1 MSKKR
6 FIWQRRLSA
15 GLSVLLCLSMLPM
28 AALAEEPDGSE
39 DVPQKTV
46 VEKADT
52 EIIENTTDNDAVV
65 EDAIVENTVVEND
78 AMESGDDADV
88 DAQDID
94 ALDIDALDID
104 ADAVDVQTVDVQA
117 VNVQAAA
124 AEHAHPICGS
134 GDTCTD
140 PNHASHKIITDW
152 QPIGSESELWET
164 KANGH
169 YYLTGNVVF
178 DSDWR
183 CDKSIV
189 LCLNGYSITFKNKGQ
204 NITSDGIWLASDT
217 NFTICDCSKNQTG
230 KITGSTCNGVNV
242 SGSKAIF
249 NMYGGKITGNSHKGT
264 NTDSNAYGGGVR
276 VMRECTFNMYGGE
289 ISGNQ
294 SISSWSSYGG
304 GVCVEDK
311 GSIFNMYGGKITG
324 NTAKNG
330 NDVALYRYGRMCLS
344 GAPILGDIYLVHLD
358 IDGIDVGE
366 GGLAENTTYQINFAG
381 MESPDTVFHCIG
393 TMSEAD
399 AGHFPPPS
407 GAKYDQG
414 NPWSAW
420 YNGEQLFFVRE
431 SAKHQGG
438 IHPICG
444 DGAACTAPDHA
455 ENHENIAWTP
465 VEYIHTETH
474 GSEEWI
480 EPGNYYLT
488 KDTTLVDNADS
499 RMIVV
504 TGNVKICLNGH
515 TLKYRPRT
523 TETAGLCR
531 IYLRD
536 DASFSICDCSKGQT
550 GKIVQISDGG
560 KSYSAL
566 FQCLR
571 NSTLNLFGGE
581 ISGGGS
587 SKVPDNTAYPGAV
600 KLYGGTFNMY
610 GGKITNCTANA
621 QSVIDVRSSGASGFD
636 NGKPS
641 VPGVFNMYGG
651 EISGNQMT
659 PYTGQ
664 HNTAAIDATDN
675 KINIYGG
682 KICNN
687 TAVGNGNVA
696 HGIDVKGSELTI
708 SGGEITGNS
717 GYGVWMTN
725 SEAETTLSGGKITGN
740 AKGNLCFAFQ
750 RLSNYHSSTAVL
762 DENMAP
768 DTNIGITVSPLE
780 DNKTPYTLSEAC
792 DTDNSRFFHSDMAGY
807 AVIYDEES
815 KTLQLQKGTA
825 LTGTLEINGAAKFG
839 QELAATLTGTNNT
852 GTLTYKWYRSGEDVP
867 IAIDTDKYTLT
878 ADDIGR
884 TITAMVK
891 SSKELGSMTAVTKVV
906 EKADGPAAPAAFTLG
921 FALNDDQKT
930 FTATIPEVKNA
941 EYSFDGKQ
949 YSAVNTKTDCAPNTE
964 YTGYVRIPET
974 DTQKASAVTSSTQTA
989 PKLTVA
995 APVFKPDGATSFRG
1009 TQTVEISC
1017 ATPGASIYY
1026 TTDGTTPT
1034 STGTI
1039 YSGAISLTS
1048 TTTIKAIAVKAD
1060 MNDSAVAEATFTRRS
1075 SSGGGSSG
1083 GSSGGG
1089 STSVPGYTVS
1099 ADKTENGAIAV
1110 SPKSASKGDTVTITA
1125 APGKDYEL
1133 GGIKVID
1140 QNGREVKLT
1149 DKGGGKYT
1157 FVMPAG
1163 KVTIKADFTAQ
1174 TADSIFADVPADA
1187 YYYEAV
1193 KWAADKGIT
1202 GGIGDSL
1209 FAPDQSCTRAQ
1220 IVTFLWRAA
1229 GSPEPSA
1236 LSDFT
1241 DVPSDKYYARAVAWA
1256 VENGITNGTTDTAFS
1271 PDDICTRAHGVTFLS
1286 RTAKA
1291 NTASGNSSFADVDA
1305 NAYYASAV
1313 KWAVDNGITNGISS
1327 SLFGPDSSC
1336 TRAQIVTFIYRCM
1349 Q

>member
-1 MSKKR
+1 MSKKQM
-6 FIWQRRLSA
+6 IRRRGLSA
-15 GLSVLLCLSMLPM
+15 GLSVLLCLSMLPV

-39 DVPQKTV
+39 DAARNTI

-52 EIIENTTDNDAVV
+52 ENIENTTDNDAVV
-65 EDAIVENTVVEND
+65 ENAIVEDTAAENDTVV
-78 AMESGDDADV
+78 SSDDADV
-88 DAQDID
+88 N
-94 ALDIDALDID
+94 ALDSD
-104 ADAVDVQTVDVQA
+104 ADAVDVQAA
-117 VNVQAAA
+117 V

-134 GDTCTD
+134 GDACTD
-140 PNHASHKIITDW
+140 PNHASHEVITDW
-152 QPIGSESELWET
+152 LPISSESELSKT
-164 KANGH
+164 TANGH
-169 YYLTGNVVF
+169 YYLTADVVI
-178 DSDWR
+178 DEYWM
-183 CDKSIV
+183 CHNSIV
-189 LCLNGYSITFKNKGQ
+189 LCLNGHTITFLEAKDSTTNGGVT
-204 NITSDGIWLASDT
+204 ITSDT
-217 NFTICDCSKNQTG
+217 TFTLCDCSKKQTG
-230 KITGSTCNGVNV
+230 KITGSTRSGVNV

-276 VMRECTFNMYGGE
+276 VRRECTFNMYGGE

-294 SISSWSSYGG
+294 SISSWYSYGG
-304 GVCVEDK
+304 GVYVDYRD
-311 GSIFNMYGGKITG
+311 SIFNMYGGAITG
-324 NTAKNG
+324 NTAKTGGGIAVRDNATVTIG
-330 NDVALYRYGRMCLS
+330 
-344 GAPILGDIYLVHLD
+344 GAPIIRDNTGTGTTIPAPDIY
-358 IDGIDVGE
+358 ITGSCFNTN
-366 GGLAENTTYQINFAG
+366 GLTGDNKYQI
-381 MESPDTVFHCIG
+381 TVEEMNSTDRRGVCVG
-393 TMSEAD
+393 TMSKED
-399 AGHFPPPS
+399 STHFIATKHS
-407 GAKYDQG
+407 ELDE
-414 NPWSAW
+414 NDPWIPW

-444 DGAACTAPDHA
+444 DGADCTAPDHT

-474 GSEEWI
+474 GDEEWI

-488 KDTTLVDNADS
+488 KDTILANSAYS
-499 RMIVV
+499 RKIVV
-504 TGNVKICLNGH
+504 TGDVKICLNGH

-523 TETAGLCR
+523 TGLSGLRR
-531 IYLRD
+531 IYLEEG
-536 DASFSICDCSKGQT
+536 ASFSICDCSKGQT
-550 GKIVQISDGG
+550 GRIVQISDGG
-560 KSYSAL
+560 KTYSSL

-621 QSVIDVRSSGASGFD
+621 QSVIDVDSSSASGLYY
-636 NGKPS
+636 GETS

-664 HNTAAIDATDN
+664 HNTAAIDATGN
-675 KINIYGG
+675 KVNIYGG

-696 HGIDVKGSELTI
+696 HGVDVIWSDLTI

-725 SEAETTLSGGKITGN
+725 KTPATALSGGKITGN
-740 AKGNLCFAFQ
+740 AKGNFCFAFQ
-750 RLSNYHSSTAVL
+750 RTSGYVSSTAVL
-762 DENMAP
+762 DKNMAP
-768 DTNIGITVSPLE
+768 DTNIGITISPLE
-780 DNKTPYTLSEAC
+780 TDKASYTLSEAC

-867 IAIDTDKYTLT
+867 IATDTDKYTLT
-878 ADDIGR
+878 ADDIGQ

-964 YTGYVRIPET
+964 YTGYVRIPGT

-995 APVFKPDGATSFRG
+995 APVFKPDGTTSFRG

-1026 TTDGTTPT
+1026 TTDGTMPT
-1034 STGTI
+1034 SNSTA
-1039 YSGAISLTS
+1039 YNGAISLTS
-1048 TTTIKAIAVKAD
+1048 TTTIQAIAVKAD
-1060 MNDSAVAEATFTRRS
+1060 MNDSAVAAVTFTRRS
-1075 SSGGGSSG
+1075 SSGGG
-1083 GSSGGG
+1083 GGG
-1089 STSVPGYTVS
+1089 GFSAPSYSVSVDDVKHGTV
-1099 ADKTENGAIAV
+1099 TV

-1125 APGKDYEL
+1125 TPDKGYVLESLTVLDKDGKAL
-1133 GGIKVID
+1133 T
-1140 QNGREVKLT
+1140 LT
-1149 DKGGGKYT
+1149 DKGSGKYI

-1163 KVTIKADFTAQ
+1163 KVTVKAVFMDDNTMLNFFT
-1174 TADSIFADVPADA
+1174 DVHAED
-1187 YYYEAV
+1187 YYYDAV
-1193 KWAADKGIT
+1193 LWAAQKGIT
-1202 GGIGDSL
+1202 GGMSGTL
-1209 FAPDQSCTRAQ
+1209 FAPNAACTRAQ

-1229 GSPEPSA
+1229 GSPEPKA
-1236 LSDFT
+1236 LSSFA
-1241 DVPSDKYYARAVAWA
+1241 DVPADAYYAKAVAWA
-1256 VENGITNGTTDTAFS
+1256 VENGITEGTSDTTFA
-1271 PDDICTRAHGVTFLS
+1271 PGIICTRAQGAALLYRAAGSPAVS
-1286 RTAKA
+1286 GS
-1291 NTASGNSSFADVDA
+1291 ASFTDVPAD
-1305 NAYYASAV
+1305 AYYADAAA
-1313 KWAVDNGITNGISS
+1313 WAEQKGITGGIGNG
-1327 SLFGPDSSC
+1327 LFGPHNNC
-1336 TRAQIVTFIYRCM
+1336 TRAQIVAFLYRLYGSK
-1349 Q
+1349 

>member
-6 FIWQRRLSA
+6 TIRRRGLSA

-28 AALAEEPDGSE
+28 GALAEEPDGSE
-39 DVPQKTV
+39 DALRNTI

-52 EIIENTTDNDAVV
+52 ENIENTTDNNAVV
-65 EDAIVENTVVEND
+65 ENVIVKDTVVEND
-78 AMESGDDADV
+78 AVESSDDADV
-88 DAQDID
+88 
-94 ALDIDALDID
+94 DALDID
-104 ADAVDVQTVDVQA
+104 ADAVDVQA

-169 YYLTGNVVF
+169 YYLTDNIVF
-178 DSDWR
+178 NRYWWCR
-183 CDKSIV
+183 NSIV
-189 LCLNGYSITFKNKGQ
+189 LCLNGHSIIFQKASTA
-204 NITSDGIWLASDT
+204 SDDGISIGSNT
-217 NFTICDCSKNQTG
+217 NFTICDCSENQTG
-230 KITGSTCNGVNV
+230 TITGSTQNGVKV
-242 SGSKAIF
+242 SGENSIF
-249 NMYGGKITGNSHKGT
+249 NMYGGKITGNSNNAGT
-264 NTDSNAYGGGVR
+264 DDAYGGGVR
-276 VMRECTFNMYGGE
+276 VTYGSTFNMYGGE

-294 SISSWSSYGG
+294 SISSWYSYGG
-304 GVCVEDK
+304 GVYVDYK
-311 GSIFNMYGGKITG
+311 DSIFNMYGGAVTG
-324 NTAKNG
+324 NTAKTGGGIAVRDNATVTIG
-330 NDVALYRYGRMCLS
+330 
-344 GAPILGDIYLVHLD
+344 GAPIIRDNIGTGTIIPAPDIY
-358 IDGIDVGE
+358 ITGSCFNAN
-366 GGLAENTTYQINFAG
+366 GLTGDNKYQI
-381 MESPDTVFHCIG
+381 TVEEMNSTDRRGVCVG
-393 TMSEAD
+393 TMSEED
-399 AGHFPPPS
+399 STHFIATKHS
-407 GAKYDQG
+407 ELDE
-414 NPWSAW
+414 NDPWIPW

-444 DGAACTAPDHA
+444 DGADCTAPDHA

-474 GSEEWI
+474 GDEEWI

-488 KDTTLVDNADS
+488 KDTILANSAYS
-499 RMIVV
+499 RKIVV
-504 TGNVKICLNGH
+504 TGDVKICLNGH

-523 TETAGLCR
+523 TEIAGLCR

-550 GKIVQISDGG
+550 GKIVQISDDGNT
-560 KSYSAL
+560 YSAL

-587 SKVPDNTAYPGAV
+587 SEVPTNTAYPGAV

-825 LTGTLEINGAAKFG
+825 LTGTFEINGAAKFG

-1060 MNDSAVAEATFTRRS
+1060 MNDSAVAAATFTRRS
-1075 SSGGGSSG
+1075 SSG
-1083 GSSGGG
+1083 SGGG
-1089 STSVPGYTVS
+1089 SVSIPDTKIPTGIYEHGTV
-1099 ADKTENGAIAV
+1099 TV

-1125 APGKDYEL
+1125 TPDKGYTLESLTVLDKDGKALE
-1133 GGIKVID
+1133 
-1140 QNGREVKLT
+1140 LT

-1157 FVMPAG
+1157 FTMPAG
-1163 KVTIKADFTAQ
+1163 KITVKAVFMDDNTMLNFFTDVHAEDYYYDAVLWAAQEGVTGGTSDTLFAPNAGCTRAQAVTFLWRAAGSPEPKSADLPFT
-1174 TADSIFADVPADA
+1174 DVPADA
-1187 YYYEAV
+1187 YYAKAAAWAV
-1193 KWAADKGIT
+1193 ENGVAKGVSET
-1202 GGIGDSL
+1202 A
-1209 FAPDQSCTRAQ
+1209 FAPDATCTRAQ
-1220 IVTFLWRAA
+1220 IVTFLWRAQQ
-1229 GSPEPSA
+1229 SP
-1236 LSDFT
+1236 LSGGENPFA
-1241 DVPSDKYYARAVAWA
+1241 DVPAGAYYYNAVLWA
-1256 VENGITNGTTDTAFS
+1256 VENDVAKGVSETAFA
-1271 PDDICTRAHGVTFLS
+1271 P
-1286 RTAKA
+1286 
-1291 NTASGNSSFADVDA
+1291 N
-1305 NAYYASAV
+1305 
-1313 KWAVDNGITNGISS
+1313 DN
-1327 SLFGPDSSC
+1327 C
-1336 TRAQIVTFIYRCM
+1336 TRAQIVTLIYRCRK
-1349 Q
+1349 

>member
-15 GLSVLLCLSMLPM
+15 GLSVLLCLSMLPV

-39 DVPQKTV
+39 DALRNTA
-46 VEKADT
+46 VEKVDT

-65 EDAIVENTVVEND
+65 KDAIVENAVIEND
-78 AMESGDDADV
+78 AVESSDDADA

-94 ALDIDALDID
+94 VQDIDVD
-104 ADAVDVQTVDVQA
+104 AVDVQA

-134 GDTCTD
+134 GDACTD
-140 PNHASHKIITDW
+140 PNHDSHEVITDW
-152 QPIGSESELWET
+152 KPIGSESDLWDT
-164 KANGH
+164 QANGH
-169 YYLTGNVVF
+169 YYLTDNVVF
-178 DSDWR
+178 DESWR
-183 CDKSIV
+183 CDASIV
-189 LCLNGYSITFKNKGQ
+189 LCLNGHSITFEKKGQ
-204 NITSDGIWLASDT
+204 NSTLDGIWIASDT
-217 NFTICDCSKNQTG
+217 NFTICDCSKKQTG
-230 KITGSTCNGVNV
+230 KITGSTRNGVDV
-242 SGSKAIF
+242 YASTAVF
-249 NMYGGKITGNSHKGT
+249 NMYGGKITGNNNKT
-264 NTDSNAYGGGVR
+264 TDFAYGGGVR
-276 VMRECTFNMYGGE
+276 VRREGTFNMYGGE
-289 ISGNQ
+289 ISGNTCNVG
-294 SISSWSSYGG
+294 SYAYGG

-330 NDVALYRYGRMCLS
+330 NDVALYGDGRMCLS
-344 GAPILGDIYLVHLD
+344 GAPILGDIYLVQLNSG
-358 IDGIDVGE
+358 GIDVGE

-381 MESPDTVFHCIG
+381 MESSSMVLRCIG
-393 TMSEAD
+393 TMSKED
-399 AGHFPPPS
+399 AGHFPAPS
-407 GAKYDQG
+407 GAEYDQG

-444 DGAACTAPDHA
+444 DGADCTAPNHA
-455 ENHENIAWTP
+455 KNHENIAWTP
-465 VEYIHTETH
+465 TDHISTYIYGRENRL
-474 GSEEWI
+474 
-480 EPGNYYLT
+480 EPGAYYLT
-488 KDTTLVDNADS
+488 RDTTIDS
-499 RMIVV
+499 SRWLVV
-504 TGNVKICLNGH
+504 TGDVKICLNGH
-515 TLKYRPRT
+515 TIKYEPWT
-523 TETAGLCR
+523 DGEAGSYCIKLEEG
-531 IYLRD
+531 
-536 DASFSICDCSKGQT
+536 ASVSICDCSKGQT
-550 GKIVQISDGG
+550 GKIIKTTGTDYQNY
-560 KSYSAL
+560 YSTL
-566 FQCLR
+566 FRCLR

-587 SKVPDNTAYPGAV
+587 SEVPDNTAYPGAV

-610 GGKITNCTANA
+610 GGQITNCTANA
-621 QSVIDVRSSGASGFD
+621 QSVIDVDSSSASGLYKGQP
-636 NGKPS
+636 N

-651 EISGNQMT
+651 EISGNKMT
-659 PYTGQ
+659 PYKGQ
-664 HNTAAIDATDN
+664 HNTAAIDATYN
-675 KINIYGG
+675 NVNIYGG

-687 TAVGNGNVA
+687 TAVGNDNVA
-696 HGIDVKGSELTI
+696 HGIDVIWSDLTI

-725 SEAETTLSGGKITGN
+725 KTPATALSGGKITGN
-740 AKGNLCFAFQ
+740 TKGNFCFAFQ
-750 RLSNYHSSTAVL
+750 RTSGYVSSTAVL

-768 DTNIGITVSPLE
+768 DTNIGITISPLE
-780 DNKTPYTLSEAC
+780 TDKASYTLSEAC
-792 DTDNSRFFHSDMAGY
+792 DTDNSRFFYSDMAGY
-807 AVIYDEES
+807 AVVYDEEN

-852 GTLTYKWYRSGEDVP
+852 GTLTYKWYRSGENAP
-867 IAIDTDKYTLT
+867 IATDTDKYTLT

-884 TITAMVK
+884 TITVVVK
-891 SSKELGSMTAVTKVV
+891 SSAELGSITAVTKVV

-921 FALNDDQKT
+921 FTLNEDEKT
-930 FTATIPEVKNA
+930 FTATIPEVENA

-964 YTGYVRIPET
+964 YTGYVRIPGT

-995 APVFKPDGATSFRG
+995 APVFKPDGTTSFRG

-1034 STGTI
+1034 SSGTA

-1060 MNDSAVAEATFTRRS
+1060 MNDSAVAAATFTRRS
-1075 SSGGGSSG
+1075 SSGGG
-1083 GSSGGG
+1083 GGG
-1089 STSVPGYTVS
+1089 GFSAPSYSVSVDDVKHGTVTVS
-1099 ADKTENGAIAV
+1099 
-1110 SPKSASKGDTVTITA
+1110 PQSASKGDSVTITA
-1125 APGKDYEL
+1125 APDKGYEL
-1133 GGIKVID
+1133 RGIKVID

-1149 DKGGGKYT
+1149 DKGSGKYT
-1157 FVMPAG
+1157 FTMPAG
-1163 KVTIKADFTAQ
+1163 KVTIKADFIAQ
-1174 TADSIFADVPADA
+1174 TVDSVFADVSADA

-1193 KWAADKGIT
+1193 KWAADKRIT

-1209 FAPDQSCTRAQ
+1209 FAPNQSCTRAQ

-1236 LSDFT
+1236 LSNFA
-1241 DVPSDKYYARAVAWA
+1241 DVPSDKYYAKAVAWA
-1256 VENGITNGTTDTAFS
+1256 VENGITNGTTDTTFG
-1271 PDDICTRAHGVTFLS
+1271 PDEICTRAHGVTFLS
-1286 RTAKA
+1286 RAAKA
-1291 NTASGNSSFADVDA
+1291 NTASGNSNFADVDA

-1313 KWAVDNGITNGISS
+1313 KWAVDNGITKGISS
-1327 SLFGPDSSC
+1327 SMFGPDATC
-1336 TRAQIVTFIYRCM
+1336 TRAQIVTFLYRM
-1349 Q
+1349 HQGK

>member
-6 FIWQRRLSA
+6 TIRRRGLSA
-15 GLSVLLCLSMLPM
+15 VLSVLLCLSMLPM
-28 AALAEEPDGSE
+28 GALAEEPDGSE
-39 DVPQKTV
+39 DAARNTI

-52 EIIENTTDNDAVV
+52 ENIENTTDNDAVV
-65 EDAIVENTVVEND
+65 EDAIVENAVVEND
-78 AMESGDDADV
+78 AVASSDDADA
-88 DAQDID
+88 DAQ
-94 ALDIDALDID
+94 DIDALDID
-104 ADAVDVQTVDVQA
+104 ADAVDVQT

-134 GDTCTD
+134 GDACTD
-140 PNHASHKIITDW
+140 PNHASHEVITDW
-152 QPIGSESELWET
+152 KSIGSESELWAVQ
-164 KANGH
+164 ANGH
-169 YYLTGNVVF
+169 YYLTDDVVF

-183 CDKSIV
+183 CDTSIV
-189 LCLNGYSITFKNKGQ
+189 LCLNGHSITFKNKGQ
-204 NITSDGIWLASDT
+204 NITSDGIWIASDT

-230 KITGSTCNGVNV
+230 KITGSTCNGVDV
-242 SGSKAIF
+242 YASTAVF
-249 NMYGGKITGNSHKGT
+249 NMYGGKITGNNNKT
-264 NTDSNAYGGGVR
+264 TDLSAYGGGVR
-276 VMRECTFNMYGGE
+276 VRREGTFNMYGGE
-289 ISGNQ
+289 ISGNTCAGRYY
-294 SISSWSSYGG
+294 SYGG

-324 NTAKNG
+324 NTAGNG
-330 NDVALYRYGRMCLS
+330 NDVALYGYGRMCLS

-381 MESPDTVFHCIG
+381 MESPDMVFHCIG

-399 AGHFPPPS
+399 AGHFPAPS

-444 DGAACTAPDHA
+444 DGADCTAPDHA

-474 GSEEWI
+474 GTEEWI

-488 KDTTLVDNADS
+488 KDTILANSAYS

-504 TGNVKICLNGH
+504 TGDVKICLNGH

-523 TETAGLCR
+523 TDTAGLYR

-536 DASFSICDCSKGQT
+536 GASFSICDCSEGQT
-550 GKIVQISDGG
+550 GKIVQISDDG

-587 SKVPDNTAYPGAV
+587 SEVPTNTAYPGAV

-621 QSVIDVRSSGASGFD
+621 QSVIDVDSSSASGLYY
-636 NGKPS
+636 GEKS

-659 PYTGQ
+659 PYKGQ
-664 HNTAAIDATDN
+664 RNTAAIDATRN
-675 KINIYGG
+675 NVNIYGR

-696 HGIDVKGSELTI
+696 HGIDVIWSDLTI

-725 SEAETTLSGGKITGN
+725 QTPATALSGGKITGN
-740 AKGNLCFAFQ
+740 AKGNFCFAFQ
-750 RLSNYHSSTAVL
+750 RTSDYVSSTAVL
-762 DENMAP
+762 DKNMAP
-768 DTNIGITVSPLE
+768 DTNIGITISPLE
-780 DNKTPYTLSEAC
+780 DNKAPYTLSEAC

-839 QELAATLTGTNNT
+839 QELTAALTDTNNS
-852 GTLTYKWYRSGEDVP
+852 GTLTYKWYRSGENAP
-867 IAIDTDKYTLT
+867 IATDTDKYTLT
-878 ADDIGR
+878 ADDIGK

-891 SSKELGSMTAVTKVV
+891 SSAELGSITAVTKVV

-921 FALNDDQKT
+921 FALNEDEKT

-1034 STGTI
+1034 SNSTA
-1039 YSGAISLTS
+1039 YNGAISLTS

-1075 SSGGGSSG
+1075 SSGGGG
-1083 GSSGGG
+1083 GFSAPSY
-1089 STSVPGYTVS
+1089 SVSVDDVKHGTVTVS
-1099 ADKTENGAIAV
+1099 PE
-1110 SPKSASKGDTVTITA
+1110 SASRGDTVTITVT
-1125 APGKDYEL
+1125 PDKGYTLESLTVLDKDGKAL
-1133 GGIKVID
+1133 A
-1140 QNGREVKLT
+1140 LT
-1149 DKGGGKYT
+1149 DKGGGRYT
-1157 FVMPAG
+1157 FTMPAG
-1163 KVTIKADFTAQ
+1163 KITVKAVFMDDNTMLNFFTDVHAEDYYYDAVLWAAQEGVTGGTSDTLFAPNAGCTRAQAVTFLWRATGSPEPKSADLPFT
-1174 TADSIFADVPADA
+1174 DVPADA
-1187 YYYEAV
+1187 YYAKAV
-1193 KWAADKGIT
+1193 AWAVENNVAKGVSET
-1202 GGIGDSL
+1202 A
-1209 FAPDQSCTRAQ
+1209 FAPDTSCTRAQ
-1220 IVTFLWRAA
+1220 IVTFLWRAQQ
-1229 GSPEPSA
+1229 SPASGGENP
-1236 LSDFT
+1236 FT
-1241 DVPSDKYYARAVAWA
+1241 DVPAAAYYYNAVLWA
-1256 VENGITNGTTDTAFS
+1256 VESGAAKGVSETAFA
-1271 PDDICTRAHGVTFLS
+1271 P
-1286 RTAKA
+1286 
-1291 NTASGNSSFADVDA
+1291 N
-1305 NAYYASAV
+1305 
-1313 KWAVDNGITNGISS
+1313 DN
-1327 SLFGPDSSC
+1327 C
-1336 TRAQIVTFIYRCM
+1336 TRAQIVTLIYRCRK
-1349 Q
+1349 

>member
-6 FIWQRRLSA
+6 TIRRRGLSA

-28 AALAEEPDGSE
+28 GALAEEPDGSE
-39 DVPQKTV
+39 DAARNTI

-52 EIIENTTDNDAVV
+52 ENIENTTDNDAVV
-65 EDAIVENTVVEND
+65 ENAIVEDTAAENDTVV
-78 AMESGDDADV
+78 SSDDADV
-88 DAQDID
+88 N
-94 ALDIDALDID
+94 ALDSD
-104 ADAVDVQTVDVQA
+104 ADAVDVQAA
-117 VNVQAAA
+117 V

-134 GDTCTD
+134 GDACTD
-140 PNHASHKIITDW
+140 PNHASHEVITDW
-152 QPIGSESELWET
+152 LPISSESELSKT
-164 KANGH
+164 TANGH
-169 YYLTGNVVF
+169 YYLTADVVI
-178 DSDWR
+178 DEYWM
-183 CDKSIV
+183 CHNSIV
-189 LCLNGYSITFKNKGQ
+189 LCLNGHTITFLEAKDSTTNGGVT
-204 NITSDGIWLASDT
+204 ITSDT
-217 NFTICDCSKNQTG
+217 TFTLCDCSKKQTG
-230 KITGSTCNGVNV
+230 KITGSTRSGVNV

-276 VMRECTFNMYGGE
+276 VRRECTFNMYGGE

-294 SISSWSSYGG
+294 SISSWYSYGG

-311 GSIFNMYGGKITG
+311 GSIFNMYGGKITE

-330 NDVALYRYGRMCLS
+330 SDVALYRYGRMCLS

-393 TMSEAD
+393 TMSKED
-399 AGHFPPPS
+399 AGHFPAPS
-407 GAKYDQG
+407 GAKYDHG

-444 DGAACTAPDHA
+444 DGADCTAPDHT

-474 GSEEWI
+474 GDEEWI

-488 KDTTLVDNADS
+488 KDTILANSAYS
-499 RMIVV
+499 RKIVV
-504 TGNVKICLNGH
+504 TGDVKICLNGH

-523 TETAGLCR
+523 TGLSGLRR
-531 IYLRD
+531 IYLEEG
-536 DASFSICDCSKGQT
+536 ASFSICDCSKGQT
-550 GKIVQISDGG
+550 GRIVQISDGG
-560 KSYSAL
+560 KTYSSL

-621 QSVIDVRSSGASGFD
+621 QSVIDVDSSSASGLYY
-636 NGKPS
+636 GETS

-664 HNTAAIDATDN
+664 HNTAAIDATGN
-675 KINIYGG
+675 KVNIYGG

-696 HGIDVKGSELTI
+696 HGVDVIWSDLTI

-725 SEAETTLSGGKITGN
+725 KTPATALSGGKITGN
-740 AKGNLCFAFQ
+740 AKGNFCFAFQ
-750 RLSNYHSSTAVL
+750 RTSGYVSSTAVL
-762 DENMAP
+762 DKNMAP
-768 DTNIGITVSPLE
+768 DTNIGITISPLE
-780 DNKTPYTLSEAC
+780 TDKASYTLSEAC

-867 IAIDTDKYTLT
+867 IATDTDKYTLT
-878 ADDIGR
+878 ADDIGQ

-1026 TTDGTTPT
+1026 TTDGTMPT
-1034 STGTI
+1034 SNSTA
-1039 YSGAISLTS
+1039 YNGAISLTS
-1048 TTTIKAIAVKAD
+1048 TPTIQAIAVKAD
-1060 MNDSAVAEATFTRRS
+1060 MNDSAVAAVTFTRRS
-1075 SSGGGSSG
+1075 SSGGGG
-1083 GSSGGG
+1083 GGGGGGG
-1089 STSVPGYTVS
+1089 SVSAPGYSVSVDDVKHGTVTVS
-1099 ADKTENGAIAV
+1099 PE
-1110 SPKSASKGDTVTITA
+1110 SASKGDTVTITA
-1125 APGKDYEL
+1125 TPDKGYTLESLTVLDKDGKAL
-1133 GGIKVID
+1133 A
-1140 QNGREVKLT
+1140 LT
-1149 DKGGGKYT
+1149 DKGGGRYT

-1163 KVTIKADFTAQ
+1163 KITVKAVFMDDNTMLNFFTDVHAEDYYYDAVLWAAQEGVTGGTSDTLFAPNAGCTRAQ
-1174 TADSIFADVPADA
+1174 AVTFLWRAAGSPEPKTLSSFADVPADA
-1187 YYYEAV
+1187 YYAKAV
-1193 KWAADKGIT
+1193 AWAVENGVAKGVSET
-1202 GGIGDSL
+1202 A
-1209 FAPDQSCTRAQ
+1209 FAPDTSCTRAQ
-1220 IVTFLWRAA
+1220 IVTFLWRAQQ
-1229 GSPEPSA
+1229 SPASGGENPFA
-1236 LSDFT
+1236 
-1241 DVPSDKYYARAVAWA
+1241 DVPAAAYYYNAVLWA
-1256 VENGITNGTTDTAFS
+1256 VENDVAKGVSETAFA
-1271 PDDICTRAHGVTFLS
+1271 PDD
-1286 RTAKA
+1286 
-1291 NTASGNSSFADVDA
+1291 N
-1305 NAYYASAV
+1305 
-1313 KWAVDNGITNGISS
+1313 
-1327 SLFGPDSSC
+1327 C
-1336 TRAQIVTFIYRCM
+1336 TRAQIVTLIYRCKK
-1349 Q
+1349 

>member
-6 FIWQRRLSA
+6 TIRRRGLSA
-15 GLSVLLCLSMLPM
+15 GLSVLLCLSMLPV

-39 DVPQKTV
+39 DAARNTI

-52 EIIENTTDNDAVV
+52 ENIENTTDNNAVV
-65 EDAIVENTVVEND
+65 ENVIVEDTVVEND
-78 AMESGDDADV
+78 AVASSDDADV
-88 DAQDID
+88 
-94 ALDIDALDID
+94 DALDID
-104 ADAVDVQTVDVQA
+104 ADAVDVQAA
-117 VNVQAAA
+117 V

-134 GDTCTD
+134 GDACTD
-140 PNHASHKIITDW
+140 PNHASHEIITDW
-152 QPIGSESELWET
+152 KPISSESELSKT
-164 KANGH
+164 TANGH
-169 YYLTGNVVF
+169 YYLTANIVF
-178 DSDWR
+178 NRYWR
-183 CDKSIV
+183 CSNSIV
-189 LCLNGYSITFKNKGQ
+189 LCLNGHSITFQK
-204 NITSDGIWLASDT
+204 TSTASDDGISIGGNT
-217 NFTICDCSKNQTG
+217 NFTICDCSENQTG
-230 KITGSTCNGVNV
+230 TITGSTQNGVRV
-242 SGSKAIF
+242 SGGNSIF
-249 NMYGGKITGNSHKGT
+249 NMYGGKITGNSNNAGT
-264 NTDSNAYGGGVR
+264 ENAYGGGVR
-276 VMRECTFNMYGGE
+276 VTYGSTFNMYGGE
-289 ISGNQ
+289 ISDNQ
-294 SISSWSSYGG
+294 SISSWYSYGG
-304 GVCVEDK
+304 GVYVDYK
-311 GSIFNMYGGKITG
+311 DSIFNMYGGAITG
-324 NTAKNG
+324 NTAKTGGGIAVRDNATVTIG
-330 NDVALYRYGRMCLS
+330 
-344 GAPILGDIYLVHLD
+344 GAPIIRDNTGTGTIIPAPDIY
-358 IDGIDVGE
+358 ITGSCFNTN
-366 GGLAENTTYQINFAG
+366 GLTGDNKYQITVEKMNFTDRRG
-381 MESPDTVFHCIG
+381 VCVG
-393 TMSEAD
+393 TMSKED
-399 AGHFPPPS
+399 STHFIATKHS
-407 GAKYDQG
+407 ELDG
-414 NPWSAW
+414 NDPWIPW

-444 DGAACTAPDHA
+444 DGADCTAPDHA
-455 ENHENIAWTP
+455 AEHENIAWTP

-474 GSEEWI
+474 EDEEWI

-488 KDTTLVDNADS
+488 KDTILANSAYS
-499 RMIVV
+499 RKIVV
-504 TGNVKICLNGH
+504 TGDVKICLNGH

-523 TETAGLCR
+523 TETGGLYR

-536 DASFSICDCSKGQT
+536 GASFSICDCSEGQT
-550 GKIVQISDGG
+550 GKIVQISDDG

-621 QSVIDVRSSGASGFD
+621 QSVIDVDSSSASGFYKGQPD
-636 NGKPS
+636 

-659 PYTGQ
+659 PYQGQ
-664 HNTAAIDATDN
+664 HNTAAIDAIRS
-675 KINIYGG
+675 KVNIYGG

-687 TAVGNGNVA
+687 TAVGDGNVA
-696 HGIDVKGSELTI
+696 HGIDVIWSDLTI

-717 GYGVWMTN
+717 GYGVCMTDN
-725 SEAETTLSGGKITGN
+725 EPKTILSGGKITGN
-740 AKGNLCFAFQ
+740 TKGNFCFIFQ
-750 RLSNYHSSTAVL
+750 WSDSNYVFNYTPSVVL
-762 DENMAP
+762 DKNMAP
-768 DTNIGITVSPLE
+768 DTNIGISVSPL
-780 DNKTPYTLSEAC
+780 DTDKASYTLSVAC

-807 AVIYDEES
+807 AVIYDEET

-825 LTGTLEINGAAKFG
+825 LTGTLEINGAAKCG
-839 QELAATLTGTNNT
+839 QELTAALTDTNNS

-867 IAIDTDKYTLT
+867 IATDTDKYTLT

-884 TITAMVK
+884 TITVVVK
-891 SSKELGSMTAVTKVV
+891 SSAELGSITAVTKVV

-921 FALNDDQKT
+921 FALNEDQKT

-964 YTGYVRIPET
+964 YTGYVRIAET

-995 APVFKPDGATSFRG
+995 APVFKPDGTTSFRG

-1034 STGTI
+1034 STGTV

-1075 SSGGGSSG
+1075 SSGGGASG

-1089 STSVPGYTVS
+1089 SSSVPGYTVS

-1163 KVTIKADFTAQ
+1163 EVTIKADFTAQ

-1209 FAPDQSCTRAQ
+1209 FAPNQSCTRAQ

-1256 VENGITNGTTDTAFS
+1256 VENGVTNGMTDTTFG
-1271 PDDICTRAHGVTFLS
+1271 PDETCTRAHGVTFLS
-1286 RTAKA
+1286 RAAKA
-1291 NTASGNSSFADVDA
+1291 NTASGNSNFADVDA

>member
-6 FIWQRRLSA
+6 TIRRRGLSA
-15 GLSVLLCLSMLPM
+15 VLSVLLCLSMLPM
-28 AALAEEPDGSE
+28 GALAEEPDGSE
-39 DVPQKTV
+39 DAARNTI

-52 EIIENTTDNDAVV
+52 ENIENTTDNDAVV
-65 EDAIVENTVVEND
+65 EDAIVENAVVEND
-78 AMESGDDADV
+78 AVASSDDADA
-88 DAQDID
+88 DAQ
-94 ALDIDALDID
+94 DIDALDID
-104 ADAVDVQTVDVQA
+104 ADAVDVQAVDVQT

-134 GDTCTD
+134 GDACTD
-140 PNHASHKIITDW
+140 PNHASHEVITDW
-152 QPIGSESELWET
+152 QPIGSESELWAVQ
-164 KANGH
+164 ANGH
-169 YYLTGNVVF
+169 YYLTDDVVF

-183 CDKSIV
+183 CDTSIV
-189 LCLNGYSITFKNKGQ
+189 LCLNGHSITFKNKGQ
-204 NITSDGIWLASDT
+204 NITSDGIWIASDT

-230 KITGSTCNGVNV
+230 KITGSTCNGVDV
-242 SGSKAIF
+242 YASTAVF
-249 NMYGGKITGNSHKGT
+249 NMYGGKITGNNNKT
-264 NTDSNAYGGGVR
+264 TDLSAYGGGVR
-276 VMRECTFNMYGGE
+276 VRREGTFNMYGGE
-289 ISGNQ
+289 ISGNTCAGRYY
-294 SISSWSSYGG
+294 SYGG

-324 NTAKNG
+324 NTAGNG
-330 NDVALYRYGRMCLS
+330 NDVALYGYGRMCLS

-381 MESPDTVFHCIG
+381 MESPDMVFHCIG
-393 TMSEAD
+393 TMSEED
-399 AGHFPPPS
+399 AGHFPAPS
-407 GAKYDQG
+407 GTKYDQG

-465 VEYIHTETH
+465 IEYIHTETH
-474 GSEEWI
+474 GTEEWI

-488 KDTTLVDNADS
+488 KDTILANSAYS

-504 TGNVKICLNGH
+504 TGDVKICLNGH

-523 TETAGLCR
+523 TEIAGLCR

-550 GKIVQISDGG
+550 GKIVQISDDGNT
-560 KSYSAL
+560 YSAL

-587 SKVPDNTAYPGAV
+587 SKVPDKTAYPGAV

-610 GGKITNCTANA
+610 GGKITNCTTNA
-621 QSVIDVRSSGASGFD
+621 QSVIDVDSSSASGLYY
-636 NGKPS
+636 GEKS

-651 EISGNQMT
+651 EISGNRMT
-659 PYTGQ
+659 PYKGQ
-664 HNTAAIDATDN
+664 HNTAAIDATRN
-675 KINIYGG
+675 NVNIYGG

-687 TAVGNGNVA
+687 TAVGNDNVA
-696 HGIDVKGSELTI
+696 HGIDVIWSDLTI

-725 SEAETTLSGGKITGN
+725 KTPATALSGGKITGN
-740 AKGNLCFAFQ
+740 AKGNFCFAFQ
-750 RLSNYHSSTAVL
+750 RTSDYVSSTAVL

-768 DTNIGITVSPLE
+768 DTNIGITISPLE
-780 DNKTPYTLSEAC
+780 ADKAPYTLSEAC

-807 AVIYDEES
+807 AVVYDEES

-839 QELAATLTGTNNT
+839 QELTAALTDTNNS
-852 GTLTYKWYRSGEDVP
+852 GTLTYKWYRSGENAP
-867 IAIDTDKYTLT
+867 IATDTDKYTLT

-891 SSKELGSMTAVTKVV
+891 SSAELGSITAVTKVV

-1034 STGTI
+1034 SNSTA
-1039 YSGAISLTS
+1039 YNGAISLTS

-1075 SSGGGSSG
+1075 SSGGGGISSAL
-1083 GSSGGG
+1083 
-1089 STSVPGYTVS
+1089 GYAVS
-1099 ADKTENGAIAV
+1099 ADKTENGAITV
-1110 SPKSASKGDTVTITA
+1110 SPKSASKGDTVTITVT
-1125 APGKDYEL
+1125 PDKGYTLESLTVLDKDGKAL
-1133 GGIKVID
+1133 A
-1140 QNGREVKLT
+1140 LT

-1157 FVMPAG
+1157 FTMPAG
-1163 KVTIKADFTAQ
+1163 KITVKAVFMDDNTMLNFFTDVHAEDYYYDAVLWAAQEGVTGGTSDTLFAPNAGCTRAQAVTFLWRAAGSPEPKSADLPFT
-1174 TADSIFADVPADA
+1174 DVPADA
-1187 YYYEAV
+1187 YYAKAV
-1193 KWAADKGIT
+1193 AWAVENNVAKGVSET
-1202 GGIGDSL
+1202 A
-1209 FAPDQSCTRAQ
+1209 FAPDTSCTRAQ
-1220 IVTFLWRAA
+1220 IVTFLWRAQQ
-1229 GSPEPSA
+1229 SPASGGENPFA
-1236 LSDFT
+1236 
-1241 DVPSDKYYARAVAWA
+1241 DVPAAAYYYNAVLWA
-1256 VENGITNGTTDTAFS
+1256 VENDVAKGVSETAFA
-1271 PDDICTRAHGVTFLS
+1271 P
-1286 RTAKA
+1286 
-1291 NTASGNSSFADVDA
+1291 N
-1305 NAYYASAV
+1305 
-1313 KWAVDNGITNGISS
+1313 DN
-1327 SLFGPDSSC
+1327 C
-1336 TRAQIVTFIYRCM
+1336 TRAQIVTLIYRCRK
-1349 Q
+1349 

>member
-6 FIWQRRLSA
+6 TIRRRGLSA
-15 GLSVLLCLSMLPM
+15 VLSVLLCLSMLPM
-28 AALAEEPDGSE
+28 GALAEEPDGSE
-39 DVPQKTV
+39 DAARNTI

-52 EIIENTTDNDAVV
+52 KNIENTTDNDAVV
-65 EDAIVENTVVEND
+65 EDAIVENAVVEND
-78 AMESGDDADV
+78 AVASSDDADA
-88 DAQDID
+88 DAQ
-94 ALDIDALDID
+94 DIDALDID
-104 ADAVDVQTVDVQA
+104 ADAVDVQAVDVQT

-134 GDTCTD
+134 GDACTD
-140 PNHASHKIITDW
+140 PNHASHEVITDW
-152 QPIGSESELWET
+152 KPISSESELSKT
-164 KANGH
+164 TANGH
-169 YYLTGNVVF
+169 YYLTADVVI
-178 DSDWR
+178 DSDWM
-183 CDKSIV
+183 CDTSIV
-189 LCLNGYSITFKNKGQ
+189 LCLNGHSITFKNKGQ

-230 KITGSTCNGVNV
+230 KITGSTCNGVDV
-242 SGSKAIF
+242 YASTAVF
-249 NMYGGKITGNSHKGT
+249 NMYGGKITGNNNKT
-264 NTDSNAYGGGVR
+264 TDLSAYGGGVR
-276 VMRECTFNMYGGE
+276 VRREGTFNMYGGE
-289 ISGNQ
+289 ISGNTCAGRYY
-294 SISSWSSYGG
+294 SYGG

-324 NTAKNG
+324 NTAGNG
-330 NDVALYRYGRMCLS
+330 SDVALYWYGRMCLS
-344 GAPILGDIYLVHLD
+344 GAPILGDIYLVDLNNG
-358 IDGIDVGE
+358 GIDVGE

-381 MESPDTVFHCIG
+381 MESSSMVLRCIG
-393 TMSEAD
+393 TMSKED
-399 AGHFPPPS
+399 AGHFPAPS

-420 YNGEQLFFVRE
+420 YNGKQLFFVRE

-465 VEYIHTETH
+465 IEYIHTETH
-474 GSEEWI
+474 GTEEWI

-488 KDTTLVDNADS
+488 KDTILANSAYS

-504 TGNVKICLNGH
+504 TGDVKICLNGH

-523 TETAGLCR
+523 TDTAGLYR

-536 DASFSICDCSKGQT
+536 DASFSICDCSEGQN
-550 GKIVQISDGG
+550 GKIVQISDDG

-571 NSTLNLFGGE
+571 KSTLNLFGGE

-587 SKVPDNTAYPGAV
+587 SEVPTNTAYPGAV

-610 GGKITNCTANA
+610 GGKITNCTTNA
-621 QSVIDVRSSGASGFD
+621 QSVIDVDSSSASGLYY
-636 NGKPS
+636 GETS

-659 PYTGQ
+659 PYKGQ
-664 HNTAAIDATDN
+664 RNTAAIDATRN
-675 KINIYGG
+675 NVNIYGG

-696 HGIDVKGSELTI
+696 HGIDVIWSDLTI

-725 SEAETTLSGGKITGN
+725 QTPATALSGGKITGN
-740 AKGNLCFAFQ
+740 AKGNFCFAFQ
-750 RLSNYHSSTAVL
+750 RTSDYVSSTAVL
-762 DENMAP
+762 DKNMAP
-768 DTNIGITVSPLE
+768 DTNIGITISPLE
-780 DNKTPYTLSEAC
+780 ADKAPYTLSEAC

-867 IAIDTDKYTLT
+867 IATDTDKYTLT
-878 ADDIGR
+878 ADDIGK

-891 SSKELGSMTAVTKVV
+891 SSAELGSITAVTKVV

-995 APVFKPDGATSFRG
+995 APVFKPDGTTSFRG
-1009 TQTVEISC
+1009 TQMVEIYC

-1060 MNDSAVAEATFTRRS
+1060 MNGSAVAEATFTRRS
-1075 SSGGGSSG
+1075 SSGGGGISSAL
-1083 GSSGGG
+1083 
-1089 STSVPGYTVS
+1089 GYAVS
-1099 ADKTENGAIAV
+1099 ADKTENGAISV
-1110 SPKSASKGDTVTITA
+1110 SPESASKGDTVTITA
-1125 APGKDYEL
+1125 TPDKGYTLESLTVLDKDGKAL
-1133 GGIKVID
+1133 T
-1140 QNGREVKLT
+1140 LT
-1149 DKGGGKYT
+1149 DKGGGRYT

-1163 KVTIKADFTAQ
+1163 KITVKAVFMDDNTMLNFFTDVHAEDYYYDAVLWAAQEGVTGGTSDTLFAPNAGCTRAQ
-1174 TADSIFADVPADA
+1174 AVTFLWRAAGSPEPKTLSSFADVPADA
-1187 YYYEAV
+1187 YYAKAV
-1193 KWAADKGIT
+1193 AWAVENNVAKGVSET
-1202 GGIGDSL
+1202 A
-1209 FAPDQSCTRAQ
+1209 FAPDASCTRAQ
-1220 IVTFLWRAA
+1220 IVTFLWRAQK
-1229 GSPEPSA
+1229 SPTADGENPFA
-1236 LSDFT
+1236 
-1241 DVPSDKYYARAVAWA
+1241 DVLAAAYYYNAVLWA
-1256 VENGITNGTTDTAFS
+1256 VENDVAKGVSETAFA
-1271 PDDICTRAHGVTFLS
+1271 P
-1286 RTAKA
+1286 
-1291 NTASGNSSFADVDA
+1291 N
-1305 NAYYASAV
+1305 
-1313 KWAVDNGITNGISS
+1313 DN
-1327 SLFGPDSSC
+1327 C
-1336 TRAQIVTFIYRCM
+1336 TRAQIVTLIYRCRK
-1349 Q
+1349 

>member
-6 FIWQRRLSA
+6 TIRRRGLSA
-15 GLSVLLCLSMLPM
+15 VLSVLLCLSMLPM
-28 AALAEEPDGSE
+28 GALAEEPDGSE
-39 DVPQKTV
+39 DAARNTI

-52 EIIENTTDNDAVV
+52 ENIENTTDNDAVV
-65 EDAIVENTVVEND
+65 EDAIVENAVVEND
-78 AMESGDDADV
+78 AVASSDDADA
-88 DAQDID
+88 DAQ
-94 ALDIDALDID
+94 DIDALDID
-104 ADAVDVQTVDVQA
+104 ADAVDVQTV
-117 VNVQAAA
+117 NVQATA

-152 QPIGSESELWET
+152 QPIGSESELWAVQ
-164 KANGH
+164 ANGH
-169 YYLTGNVVF
+169 YYLTDDVVF

-183 CDKSIV
+183 CDTSIV
-189 LCLNGYSITFKNKGQ
+189 LCLNGHSITFKNKGQ

-230 KITGSTCNGVNV
+230 KITGSTCNGVDV
-242 SGSKAIF
+242 YASTAVF
-249 NMYGGKITGNSHKGT
+249 NMYGGKITGNNNKT
-264 NTDSNAYGGGVR
+264 TDWSAYGGGVR
-276 VMRECTFNMYGGE
+276 VRREGTFNMYGGE
-289 ISGNQ
+289 ISGNTCAGRYY
-294 SISSWSSYGG
+294 SYGG

-324 NTAKNG
+324 NTAGNG
-330 NDVALYRYGRMCLS
+330 NDVALYGYGRMCLS

-381 MESPDTVFHCIG
+381 MESPDMVFHCIG

-399 AGHFPPPS
+399 AGHFPAPS

-444 DGAACTAPDHA
+444 DGADCTAPDHA

-474 GSEEWI
+474 GTEEWI

-488 KDTTLVDNADS
+488 KDTILANSAYS
-499 RMIVV
+499 RKIVV
-504 TGNVKICLNGH
+504 TGDVKICLNGH

-523 TETAGLCR
+523 TDTAGLYR

-536 DASFSICDCSKGQT
+536 GASFSICDCSKGQN
-550 GKIVQISDGG
+550 GKIVQISDDG

-571 NSTLNLFGGE
+571 KSTLNLFGGE

-587 SKVPDNTAYPGAV
+587 SEVPTNTTYPGAV

-610 GGKITNCTANA
+610 GGKITNCTTNA
-621 QSVIDVRSSGASGFD
+621 QSVIDVDSSSASGLYKGQP
-636 NGKPS
+636 N

-664 HNTAAIDATDN
+664 NGTAAVDATYSN
-675 KINIYGG
+675 VNIYGG

-687 TAVGNGNVA
+687 TAVGKGNVA
-696 HGIDVKGSELTI
+696 HGIDVIWSDLTI

-717 GYGVWMTN
+717 GYGVCMTDN
-725 SEAETTLSGGKITGN
+725 EPKTILSGGKITGN
-740 AKGNLCFAFQ
+740 TKGNFCFIF
-750 RLSNYHSSTAVL
+750 RWSDSNYVFNYTPSVVL
-762 DENMAP
+762 DKNMAP
-768 DTNIGITVSPLE
+768 DTNIGISVSPLE
-780 DNKTPYTLSEAC
+780 DNKVPYTLSVAC
-792 DTDNSRFFHSDMAGY
+792 DTDNSRFFYSDMAGY
-807 AVIYDEES
+807 AVIYDEKS

-852 GTLTYKWYRSGEDVP
+852 GTLTYKWYRSGENAP
-867 IAIDTDKYTLT
+867 IATDTDKYTLT

-891 SSKELGSMTAVTKVV
+891 SSKELGSITAVTKVV

-921 FALNDDQKT
+921 FALNEDQKT
-930 FTATIPEVKNA
+930 FTATIPEVENA

-995 APVFKPDGATSFRG
+995 APVFKPDGTTSFRG

-1060 MNDSAVAEATFTRRS
+1060 MNDSAVAAATFTRRS
-1075 SSGGGSSG
+1075 SSGGG
-1083 GSSGGG
+1083 GSVSIPDTKIPTGIYEHG
-1089 STSVPGYTVS
+1089 TVTVS
-1099 ADKTENGAIAV
+1099 PE
-1110 SPKSASKGDTVTITA
+1110 SASKGDTVTITV
-1125 APGKDYEL
+1125 APDKGYTLESLTVLDKDGKAL
-1133 GGIKVID
+1133 A
-1140 QNGREVKLT
+1140 LT
-1149 DKGGGKYT
+1149 DKGGGRYT
-1157 FVMPAG
+1157 FTMPAG
-1163 KVTIKADFTAQ
+1163 KITVKAVFMDDNTMLNFFTDVHAEDYYYDAVLWAAQEGVTGGTSDTLFAPNAGCTRAQAVTFLWRAAGSPEPKSADLPFT
-1174 TADSIFADVPADA
+1174 DVPADA
-1187 YYYEAV
+1187 YYAKAV
-1193 KWAADKGIT
+1193 AWAVENNVAKGVSET
-1202 GGIGDSL
+1202 A
-1209 FAPDQSCTRAQ
+1209 FAPNASCTRAQ
-1220 IVTFLWRAA
+1220 IVTFLWRAQQ
-1229 GSPEPSA
+1229 SPASGGENPFA
-1236 LSDFT
+1236 
-1241 DVPSDKYYARAVAWA
+1241 DVPAAAYYYNAVLWA
-1256 VENGITNGTTDTAFS
+1256 VESDVAKGVSETAFA
-1271 PDDICTRAHGVTFLS
+1271 PDD
-1286 RTAKA
+1286 
-1291 NTASGNSSFADVDA
+1291 N
-1305 NAYYASAV
+1305 
-1313 KWAVDNGITNGISS
+1313 
-1327 SLFGPDSSC
+1327 C
-1336 TRAQIVTFIYRCM
+1336 TRAQIVTLIYRCRK
-1349 Q
+1349 

>member
-6 FIWQRRLSA
+6 TIRRRGLSA
-15 GLSVLLCLSMLPM
+15 VLSVLLCLSMLPM
-28 AALAEEPDGSE
+28 GALAEEPDGSE
-39 DVPQKTV
+39 DAARNTI

-52 EIIENTTDNDAVV
+52 KNIENTTDNDAVV
-65 EDAIVENTVVEND
+65 ENVIVKDTVVESD
-78 AMESGDDADV
+78 AVASSDDADA
-88 DAQDID
+88 DAQ
-94 ALDIDALDID
+94 DIDALDID
-104 ADAVDVQTVDVQA
+104 ADAVDVQAVDVQT

-140 PNHASHKIITDW
+140 PNHASHEIITDW
-152 QPIGSESELWET
+152 QPIGSESELWAVQ
-164 KANGH
+164 ANGH
-169 YYLTGNVVF
+169 YYLTDDVVF

-183 CDKSIV
+183 CDTSIV
-189 LCLNGYSITFKNKGQ
+189 LCLNGHSITFKNKGQ

-230 KITGSTCNGVNV
+230 KITGSTCNGVDV
-242 SGSKAIF
+242 YASTAVF
-249 NMYGGKITGNSHKGT
+249 NMYGGKITGNNNKT
-264 NTDSNAYGGGVR
+264 TDLSAYGGGVR
-276 VMRECTFNMYGGE
+276 VRREGTFNMYGGE
-289 ISGNQ
+289 ISGNTCAGRYY
-294 SISSWSSYGG
+294 SYGG

-324 NTAKNG
+324 NTAGNG
-330 NDVALYRYGRMCLS
+330 NDVALYGYGRMCLS

-381 MESPDTVFHCIG
+381 MESPDMVFHCIG
-393 TMSEAD
+393 TMSEED
-399 AGHFPPPS
+399 AGHFPAPS
-407 GAKYDQG
+407 GTKYDQG

-431 SAKHQGG
+431 SAKHQGD

-474 GSEEWI
+474 GDEEWI

-488 KDTTLVDNADS
+488 KDTILANSAYS
-499 RMIVV
+499 RKIVV
-504 TGNVKICLNGH
+504 TGDVKICLNGH

-523 TETAGLCR
+523 TDTAGLYR

-536 DASFSICDCSKGQT
+536 GASFSICDCSEGQT
-550 GKIVQISDGG
+550 GKIVQISDDG

-587 SKVPDNTAYPGAV
+587 SEVPTNTAYPGAV

-621 QSVIDVRSSGASGFD
+621 QSVIDVDSSSTSGFD
-636 NGKPS
+636 EGRPN

-651 EISGNQMT
+651 EISGNRMT
-659 PYTGQ
+659 PYKGQ
-664 HNTAAIDATDN
+664 HNTAAIDATRN
-675 KINIYGG
+675 NVNIYGG

-687 TAVGNGNVA
+687 TAVGNDNVA
-696 HGIDVKGSELTI
+696 HGIDVIWSDLTI

-725 SEAETTLSGGKITGN
+725 QTPATALSGGKITGN
-740 AKGNLCFAFQ
+740 AKGNFCFAFQ
-750 RLSNYHSSTAVL
+750 RTSDYVSSTAVL
-762 DENMAP
+762 NKNMAP
-768 DTNIGITVSPLE
+768 DTDIGITISPLE
-780 DNKTPYTLSEAC
+780 ADKAPYTLSEAC

-807 AVIYDEES
+807 AVVYDEES

-839 QELAATLTGTNNT
+839 QELTAALTDTNNS
-852 GTLTYKWYRSGEDVP
+852 GTLTYKWYRSGENAP
-867 IAIDTDKYTLT
+867 IATDTDKYTLT
-878 ADDIGR
+878 ADDIGK

-891 SSKELGSMTAVTKVV
+891 SSAELGSITAVTKVV
-906 EKADGPAAPAAFTLG
+906 EKADGPAAPAAFTLD
-921 FALNDDQKT
+921 FALNEDQKT

-1026 TTDGTTPT
+1026 TTDGTMPT
-1034 STGTI
+1034 SNSTA

-1075 SSGGGSSG
+1075 SSGGG
-1083 GSSGGG
+1083 GSFSAP
-1089 STSVPGYTVS
+1089 SYSVSVDDVKHGTVTVS
-1099 ADKTENGAIAV
+1099 PE
-1110 SPKSASKGDTVTITA
+1110 SASKGDTVTITVT
-1125 APGKDYEL
+1125 PDKGYTLESLTVLDKDGKAL
-1133 GGIKVID
+1133 A
-1140 QNGREVKLT
+1140 LT
-1149 DKGGGKYT
+1149 DKGGGRYT
-1157 FVMPAG
+1157 FTMPAG
-1163 KVTIKADFTAQ
+1163 KITVKAVFMDDNTMLNFFTDVHAEDYYYDAVLWAAQEGVTGGTSDTLFAPNGSCTRAQAVTFLWRAAGSPEPKSADLPFT
-1174 TADSIFADVPADA
+1174 DVPADA
-1187 YYYEAV
+1187 YYAKAV
-1193 KWAADKGIT
+1193 AWAVENGVAKGVSET
-1202 GGIGDSL
+1202 A
-1209 FAPDQSCTRAQ
+1209 FAPDAGCTRAQ
-1220 IVTFLWRAA
+1220 IVTFLWRAQQ
-1229 GSPEPSA
+1229 SPASGGENP
-1236 LSDFT
+1236 FT
-1241 DVPSDKYYARAVAWA
+1241 DVSAAAYYYNAVLWA
-1256 VENGITNGTTDTAFS
+1256 VENDVAKGVSETAFA
-1271 PDDICTRAHGVTFLS
+1271 P
-1286 RTAKA
+1286 
-1291 NTASGNSSFADVDA
+1291 N
-1305 NAYYASAV
+1305 
-1313 KWAVDNGITNGISS
+1313 DN
-1327 SLFGPDSSC
+1327 C
-1336 TRAQIVTFIYRCM
+1336 TRAQIVTLIYRCRK
-1349 Q
+1349 

>member
-6 FIWQRRLSA
+6 TIRRRGLSA
-15 GLSVLLCLSMLPM
+15 VLSVLLCLSMLPM
-28 AALAEEPDGSE
+28 GALAEEPDGSE
-39 DVPQKTV
+39 DALRNTI

-52 EIIENTTDNDAVV
+52 ENIENTTDNDAVV
-65 EDAIVENTVVEND
+65 ENVIVKDTVVEND
-78 AMESGDDADV
+78 AVASSDDADV
-88 DAQDID
+88 
-94 ALDIDALDID
+94 DALDID
-104 ADAVDVQTVDVQA
+104 ADAVDVQA
-117 VNVQAAA
+117 VA

-140 PNHASHKIITDW
+140 PNHASHEIITDW
-152 QPIGSESELWET
+152 QPIGSESELWAVQ
-164 KANGH
+164 ANGH
-169 YYLTGNVVF
+169 YYLTDDVVF

-183 CDKSIV
+183 CDTSIV
-189 LCLNGYSITFKNKGQ
+189 LCLNGHSITFKNKGQ

-230 KITGSTCNGVNV
+230 KITGSTCNGVDV
-242 SGSKAIF
+242 YASTAVF
-249 NMYGGKITGNSHKGT
+249 NMYGGKITGNNNKT
-264 NTDSNAYGGGVR
+264 TDLSAYGGGVR
-276 VMRECTFNMYGGE
+276 VRREGTFNMYGGE
-289 ISGNQ
+289 ISGNTCAGRYY
-294 SISSWSSYGG
+294 SYGG

-324 NTAKNG
+324 NTAGNG
-330 NDVALYRYGRMCLS
+330 NDVALYGYGRMCLS

-381 MESPDTVFHCIG
+381 MESPDMVFHCIG
-393 TMSEAD
+393 TMSEED
-399 AGHFPPPS
+399 AGHFPAPS
-407 GAKYDQG
+407 GTKYDQV

-465 VEYIHTETH
+465 IEYIHTETH
-474 GSEEWI
+474 GTEEWI

-488 KDTTLVDNADS
+488 KDTILANSAYS

-504 TGNVKICLNGH
+504 TGDVKICLNGH

-523 TETAGLCR
+523 TEIAGLCR

-550 GKIVQISDGG
+550 GKIVQISDDGNT
-560 KSYSAL
+560 YSAL

-587 SKVPDNTAYPGAV
+587 SKVPDKTAYPGAV

-610 GGKITNCTANA
+610 GGKITNCTTNA
-621 QSVIDVRSSGASGFD
+621 QSVIDVDSSSASGLYY
-636 NGKPS
+636 GEKS

-651 EISGNQMT
+651 EISGNRMT
-659 PYTGQ
+659 PYKGQ
-664 HNTAAIDATDN
+664 HNTAAIDATRN
-675 KINIYGG
+675 NVNIYGG

-687 TAVGNGNVA
+687 TAVGNDNVA
-696 HGIDVKGSELTI
+696 HGIDVIWSDLTI

-725 SEAETTLSGGKITGN
+725 KTPATALSGGKITGN
-740 AKGNLCFAFQ
+740 AKGNFCFAFQ
-750 RLSNYHSSTAVL
+750 RTSDYVSSTAVL

-768 DTNIGITVSPLE
+768 DTNIGITISPLE
-780 DNKTPYTLSEAC
+780 ADKAPYTLSEAC

-867 IAIDTDKYTLT
+867 IATDTDKYTLT
-878 ADDIGR
+878 ADDIGK

-891 SSKELGSMTAVTKVV
+891 SSAELGSITAVTKVV

-921 FALNDDQKT
+921 FALNEDQKT
-930 FTATIPEVKNA
+930 FTATIPEVENA

-995 APVFKPDGATSFRG
+995 APVFKPDGTTSFRG

-1060 MNDSAVAEATFTRRS
+1060 MNDSAVAAATFTRRS
-1075 SSGGGSSG
+1075 SSGGG
-1083 GSSGGG
+1083 GSVSIPDTKIPTGIYEHG
-1089 STSVPGYTVS
+1089 TVTVS
-1099 ADKTENGAIAV
+1099 PE
-1110 SPKSASKGDTVTITA
+1110 SASKGDTVTITV
-1125 APGKDYEL
+1125 APDKGYTLESLTVLDKDGKAL
-1133 GGIKVID
+1133 A
-1140 QNGREVKLT
+1140 LT

-1157 FVMPAG
+1157 FTMPAG
-1163 KVTIKADFTAQ
+1163 KITVKAVFMDDNTMLNFFTDVHAEDYYYDAVLWAAQEGVTGGTNGTLFAPNAGCTRAQ
-1174 TADSIFADVPADA
+1174 AVTFLWRAAGSPEPKTLSSFADVPADA
-1187 YYYEAV
+1187 YYAKAAAWAV
-1193 KWAADKGIT
+1193 ENNVAKGVSET
-1202 GGIGDSL
+1202 A
-1209 FAPDQSCTRAQ
+1209 FAPDTNCTRAQ
-1220 IVTFLWRAA
+1220 IVTFLWRAQQ
-1229 GSPEPSA
+1229 SPASGGENP
-1236 LSDFT
+1236 FT
-1241 DVPSDKYYARAVAWA
+1241 DVSAAAYYYNAVLWA
-1256 VENGITNGTTDTAFS
+1256 VENDVAKGVSETAFA
-1271 PDDICTRAHGVTFLS
+1271 P
-1286 RTAKA
+1286 
-1291 NTASGNSSFADVDA
+1291 N
-1305 NAYYASAV
+1305 
-1313 KWAVDNGITNGISS
+1313 DN
-1327 SLFGPDSSC
+1327 C
-1336 TRAQIVTFIYRCM
+1336 TRAQIVTLIYRCRK
-1349 Q
+1349 

>member
-1 MSKKR
+1 MNKKR
-6 FIWQRRLSA
+6 TIRRRGLSA

-28 AALAEEPDGSE
+28 GALAEEPDGSE
-39 DVPQKTV
+39 DAARNTI

-52 EIIENTTDNDAVV
+52 ENIENTTDNNAVIEDVIV
-65 EDAIVENTVVEND
+65 EDTVVESD
-78 AMESGDDADV
+78 AVESSDDADV
-88 DAQDID
+88 N
-94 ALDIDALDID
+94 ALDSD
-104 ADAVDVQTVDVQA
+104 ADAVDVQAA
-117 VNVQAAA
+117 V

-134 GDTCTD
+134 GDACTD
-140 PNHASHKIITDW
+140 PNHASHEIITDW
-152 QPIGSESELWET
+152 KPIGSESELRAAQ
-164 KANGH
+164 ANGH
-169 YYLTGNVVF
+169 YYLTANIIF
-178 DSDWR
+178 NRYWR
-183 CDKSIV
+183 CSNSIV
-189 LCLNGYSITFKNKGQ
+189 LCLNGHSITFQKAS
-204 NITSDGIWLASDT
+204 TASDDGISIGSNT
-217 NFTICDCSKNQTG
+217 NFTICDCSENQTG
-230 KITGSTCNGVNV
+230 TITGSTQNGVKV
-242 SGSKAIF
+242 SGGNSIF
-249 NMYGGKITGNSHKGT
+249 NMYGGKITGNRNDAGKE
-264 NTDSNAYGGGVR
+264 DAYGGGVR
-276 VMRECTFNMYGGE
+276 VTYGSTFNMYGGE

-294 SISSWSSYGG
+294 SISSWYSYGG

-330 NDVALYRYGRMCLS
+330 SDVALYRYGRMCLS

-393 TMSEAD
+393 TMSKEN

-407 GAKYDQG
+407 GAKYDHG

-420 YNGEQLFFVRE
+420 YNGEHLFFVRE

-474 GSEEWI
+474 GDEEWI

-488 KDTTLVDNADS
+488 KDTILANSAYS
-499 RMIVV
+499 RKIVV
-504 TGNVKICLNGH
+504 TGDVKICLNGH

-523 TETAGLCR
+523 TDTAGLYR

-536 DASFSICDCSKGQT
+536 DASFSICDCSKGQN
-550 GKIVQISDGG
+550 GKIVQISDDG

-621 QSVIDVRSSGASGFD
+621 QSVIDVDSASASGLYKGQP
-636 NGKPS
+636 N

-651 EISGNQMT
+651 EISGNKMT
-659 PYTGQ
+659 PYKGQ
-664 HNTAAIDATDN
+664 HNTAAIDATYN
-675 KINIYGG
+675 NVNIYGG

-687 TAVGNGNVA
+687 TAVGNDNVA
-696 HGIDVKGSELTI
+696 HGIDVIWSNLTI
-708 SGGEITGNS
+708 GGGEITGNS

-725 SEAETTLSGGKITGN
+725 KTPATALSGGKITGN
-740 AKGNLCFAFQ
+740 TKGNFCFAFQ
-750 RLSNYHSSTAVL
+750 RTSGYVSSTAVL

-768 DTNIGITVSPLE
+768 DTNIGITISPLE
-780 DNKTPYTLSEAC
+780 TDKASYTLSEAC
-792 DTDNSRFFHSDMAGY
+792 DTDNSRFFYSDMAGY
-807 AVIYDEES
+807 AVVYDEKS

-839 QELAATLTGTNNT
+839 QELTVMLSGTNNS
-852 GTLTYKWYRSGEDVP
+852 GTLTYKWYRSGENAP
-867 IAIDTDKYTLT
+867 IATDTDKYTLT
-878 ADDIGR
+878 AVDIGK
-884 TITAMVK
+884 TITVIVK
-891 SSKELGSMTAVTKVV
+891 SSAELGSVTAVTTVV

-921 FALNDDQKT
+921 FTLNEDEKT
-930 FTATIPEVKNA
+930 FTATIPEVENA

-964 YTGYVRIPET
+964 YTGYVRIPGT

-1009 TQTVEISC
+1009 TQMVEIYC

-1075 SSGGGSSG
+1075 SSGGGG
-1083 GSSGGG
+1083 GGGGGG
-1089 STSVPGYTVS
+1089 SVSIPDTKIPTGIYEHGTV
-1099 ADKTENGAIAV
+1099 TV

-1125 APGKDYEL
+1125 TPDKGYTLESLTVLDKDGKAL
-1133 GGIKVID
+1133 A
-1140 QNGREVKLT
+1140 LT
-1149 DKGGGKYT
+1149 DKGGGRYT

-1163 KVTIKADFTAQ
+1163 KITVKAVFMDDNTMLNFFT
-1174 TADSIFADVPADA
+1174 DVHAED
-1187 YYYEAV
+1187 YYYDAV
-1193 KWAADKGIT
+1193 LWAAQKGIT
-1202 GGIGDSL
+1202 GGMSDTL
-1209 FAPDQSCTRAQ
+1209 FAPNAACTRAQ

-1229 GSPEPSA
+1229 GSPEPKA
-1236 LSDFT
+1236 LSSFV
-1241 DVPSDKYYARAVAWA
+1241 DVPADAYYAKAVAWA
-1256 VENGITNGTTDTAFS
+1256 VENGITEGTSDTTFA
-1271 PDDICTRAHGVTFLS
+1271 PGTICTRAQGAAFLYRAAGS
-1286 RTAKA
+1286 PAV
-1291 NTASGNSSFADVDA
+1291 SGSAAFTDVPAD
-1305 NAYYASAV
+1305 AYYADA
-1313 KWAVDNGITNGISS
+1313 A
-1327 SLFGPDSSC
+1327 
-1336 TRAQIVTFIYRCM
+1336 A
-1349 Q
+1349 

>member
-1 MSKKR
+1 MNKKR
-6 FIWQRRLSA
+6 TIQRRGLSA

-28 AALAEEPDGSE
+28 GALAEEPDGSE
-39 DVPQKTV
+39 DAARNTI

-52 EIIENTTDNDAVV
+52 ENIENTTDNNAVIEDVIV
-65 EDAIVENTVVEND
+65 EDTVVESD
-78 AMESGDDADV
+78 AVESSDDADV
-88 DAQDID
+88 N
-94 ALDIDALDID
+94 ALDSD
-104 ADAVDVQTVDVQA
+104 ADAVDVQAA
-117 VNVQAAA
+117 V

-134 GDTCTD
+134 GDACTD
-140 PNHASHKIITDW
+140 PNHASHEIITDW
-152 QPIGSESELWET
+152 KPIGSESELRAAQ
-164 KANGH
+164 ANGH
-169 YYLTGNVVF
+169 YYLTANIIF
-178 DSDWR
+178 NRYWR
-183 CDKSIV
+183 CSNSIV
-189 LCLNGYSITFKNKGQ
+189 LCLNGHSITFQK
-204 NITSDGIWLASDT
+204 TSTASDDGISIGSNT
-217 NFTICDCSKNQTG
+217 NFTICDCSENQTG
-230 KITGSTCNGVNV
+230 TITGSTQNGVKV
-242 SGSKAIF
+242 SGGNSIF
-249 NMYGGKITGNSHKGT
+249 NMYGGKITGNRNDAGKE
-264 NTDSNAYGGGVR
+264 DAYGGGVR
-276 VMRECTFNMYGGE
+276 VTYGSTFNMYGGE

-294 SISSWSSYGG
+294 SISSWYSYGG

-330 NDVALYRYGRMCLS
+330 SDVALYRYGRMCLS

-393 TMSEAD
+393 TMSKEN

-407 GAKYDQG
+407 GAKYDHG

-420 YNGEQLFFVRE
+420 YNGEHLFFVRE

-474 GSEEWI
+474 GDEEWI

-488 KDTTLVDNADS
+488 KDTILANSAYS
-499 RMIVV
+499 RKIVV
-504 TGNVKICLNGH
+504 TGDVKICLNGH

-523 TETAGLCR
+523 TDTAGLYR

-536 DASFSICDCSKGQT
+536 DASFSICDCSKGQN
-550 GKIVQISDGG
+550 GKIVQISDDG

-621 QSVIDVRSSGASGFD
+621 QSVIDVDSASASGLYKGQP
-636 NGKPS
+636 N

-651 EISGNQMT
+651 EISGNKMT
-659 PYTGQ
+659 PYKGQ
-664 HNTAAIDATDN
+664 HNTAAIDATYN
-675 KINIYGG
+675 NVNIYGG

-687 TAVGNGNVA
+687 TAVGNDNVA
-696 HGIDVKGSELTI
+696 HGIDVIWSNLTI
-708 SGGEITGNS
+708 GGGEITGNS

-725 SEAETTLSGGKITGN
+725 KTPATALSGGKITGN
-740 AKGNLCFAFQ
+740 TKGNFCFAFQ
-750 RLSNYHSSTAVL
+750 RTSGYVSSTAVL

-768 DTNIGITVSPLE
+768 DTNIGITISPLE
-780 DNKTPYTLSEAC
+780 TDKASYTLSEAC
-792 DTDNSRFFHSDMAGY
+792 DTDNSRFFYSDMAGY
-807 AVIYDEES
+807 AVVYDEKS

-839 QELAATLTGTNNT
+839 QELTVMLSGTNNS
-852 GTLTYKWYRSGEDVP
+852 GTLTYKWYRSGENAP
-867 IAIDTDKYTLT
+867 IATDTDKYTLT
-878 ADDIGR
+878 AVDIGK
-884 TITAMVK
+884 TITVIVK
-891 SSKELGSMTAVTKVV
+891 SSAELGSVTAVTTVV

-921 FALNDDQKT
+921 FTLNEDEKT
-930 FTATIPEVKNA
+930 FTATIPEVENA

-964 YTGYVRIPET
+964 YTGYVRIPGT

-1009 TQTVEISC
+1009 TQMVEIYC

-1075 SSGGGSSG
+1075 SSGGGG
-1083 GSSGGG
+1083 GGGGGG
-1089 STSVPGYTVS
+1089 SVSIPDTKIPTGIYEHGTV
-1099 ADKTENGAIAV
+1099 TV

-1125 APGKDYEL
+1125 TPDKGYTLESLTVLDKDGKAL
-1133 GGIKVID
+1133 A
-1140 QNGREVKLT
+1140 LT
-1149 DKGGGKYT
+1149 DKGGGRYT

-1163 KVTIKADFTAQ
+1163 KITVKAVFMDDNTMLNFFTDVHAEDYYYDAVLWAAQEGVTGGMSGTLFAPNAGCTRAQ
-1174 TADSIFADVPADA
+1174 AVAFLWRAAGSPEPKTLSSFADVPADA
-1187 YYYEAV
+1187 YYAKAV
-1193 KWAADKGIT
+1193 AWAVENGVAKGVSET
-1202 GGIGDSL
+1202 A
-1209 FAPDQSCTRAQ
+1209 FAPDAACTRAQ
-1220 IVTFLWRAA
+1220 IVTFLWRAQQ
-1229 GSPEPSA
+1229 SPKSGG
-1236 LSDFT
+1236 
-1241 DVPSDKYYARAVAWA
+1241 
-1256 VENGITNGTTDTAFS
+1256 EN
-1271 PDDICTRAHGVTFLS
+1271 P
-1286 RTAKA
+1286 
-1291 NTASGNSSFADVDA
+1291 FADVSA
-1305 NAYYASAV
+1305 AAYYYNAV
-1313 KWAVDNGITNGISS
+1313 LWVVENDVAKGVSETAFAPNDN
-1327 SLFGPDSSC
+1327 C
-1336 TRAQIVTFIYRCM
+1336 TRAQIVTMIYRCRK
-1349 Q
+1349 

>member
-1 MSKKR
+1 MSKMR
-6 FIWQRRLSA
+6 TIRRRGLSA

-28 AALAEEPDGSE
+28 GALAEEPDGSE
-39 DVPQKTV
+39 DALRNTI

-52 EIIENTTDNDAVV
+52 ENIENTTDNDAVV
-65 EDAIVENTVVEND
+65 ENVIVEDTVVEND
-78 AMESGDDADV
+78 AVASSDDADV
-88 DAQDID
+88 
-94 ALDIDALDID
+94 DALDID
-104 ADAVDVQTVDVQA
+104 ADAVD
-117 VNVQAAA
+117 VQAAA

-140 PNHASHKIITDW
+140 PNHASHEIITDW
-152 QPIGSESELWET
+152 KPIGSESELWET

-230 KITGSTCNGVNV
+230 KITGSTCNGVDV
-242 SGSKAIF
+242 YASTAVF
-249 NMYGGKITGNSHKGT
+249 NMYGGKITGNNNKT
-264 NTDSNAYGGGVR
+264 TDLIAYGGGVR
-276 VMRECTFNMYGGE
+276 VRREGTFNMYGGE
-289 ISGNQ
+289 ISGNTCNVG
-294 SISSWSSYGG
+294 SYACGG

-330 NDVALYRYGRMCLS
+330 NDVALYGYGRMCLS
-344 GAPILGDIYLVHLD
+344 GAPILGDIYLFQLD
-358 IDGIDVGE
+358 IGGIDVGE

-381 MESPDTVFHCIG
+381 MEAPSMVLRCIG
-393 TMSEAD
+393 TMSKED
-399 AGHFPPPS
+399 AGHFPAPS
-407 GAKYDQG
+407 GTEYDQG
-414 NPWSAW
+414 DPWSAW

-621 QSVIDVRSSGASGFD
+621 QSVIDVDSSSASGLYY
-636 NGKPS
+636 GETS

-651 EISGNQMT
+651 EISGNEMT
-659 PYTGQ
+659 PYKGQ
-664 HNTAAIDATDN
+664 HNTAAIDATRN
-675 KINIYGG
+675 NVNIYGG

-696 HGIDVKGSELTI
+696 HGVDVIWSDLTI

-725 SEAETTLSGGKITGN
+725 KTPATALSGGKITGN
-740 AKGNLCFAFQ
+740 AKGNFCFAFQ
-750 RLSNYHSSTAVL
+750 RTSGYVSSTAVL

-768 DTNIGITVSPLE
+768 DTNIGITISPLE
-780 DNKTPYTLSEAC
+780 TDKASYTLSEAC

-839 QELAATLTGTNNT
+839 QELTAALTGTNNT

-921 FALNDDQKT
+921 FMLNEDEKA

-1060 MNDSAVAEATFTRRS
+1060 MNDSAVAAATFTRRS
-1075 SSGGGSSG
+1075 SSGGG
-1083 GSSGGG
+1083 GGG
-1089 STSVPGYTVS
+1089 GGGFSAPGYSVSVDDVKHGTV
-1099 ADKTENGAIAV
+1099 TV

-1125 APGKDYEL
+1125 TPDKGYTLESLTVLDKDGKAL
-1133 GGIKVID
+1133 A
-1140 QNGREVKLT
+1140 LT
-1149 DKGGGKYT
+1149 DKGGGRYT

-1163 KVTIKADFTAQ
+1163 KITVKAVFMDDNTMLNFFTDVHAEDYYYDAVLWAAQEGVTGGTSDTLFAPNAGCTRAQAVTFLWRAAGSPEPKSADLPFT
-1174 TADSIFADVPADA
+1174 DVPADA
-1187 YYYEAV
+1187 YYAKAV
-1193 KWAADKGIT
+1193 AWAVENSVAKGVSET
-1202 GGIGDSL
+1202 A
-1209 FAPDQSCTRAQ
+1209 FAPDASCTRAQ
-1220 IVTFLWRAA
+1220 IVTFLWRAQQ
-1229 GSPEPSA
+1229 SPASGGENP
-1236 LSDFT
+1236 FT
-1241 DVPSDKYYARAVAWA
+1241 DVPAAAYYYNAVLWAVANDVA
-1256 VENGITNGTTDTAFS
+1256 KGVSETAFA
-1271 PDDICTRAHGVTFLS
+1271 P
-1286 RTAKA
+1286 
-1291 NTASGNSSFADVDA
+1291 N
-1305 NAYYASAV
+1305 
-1313 KWAVDNGITNGISS
+1313 DN
-1327 SLFGPDSSC
+1327 C
-1336 TRAQIVTFIYRCM
+1336 TRAQIVTLIYRCRK
-1349 Q
+1349 

>member
-15 GLSVLLCLSMLPM
+15 GLSVLLCLSMLPV

-39 DVPQKTV
+39 DALRNTA

-52 EIIENTTDNDAVV
+52 EIIGNTTDNDAVV
-65 EDAIVENTVVEND
+65 EDAIVEDTVVDSD
-78 AMESGDDADV
+78 AVDV

-94 ALDIDALDID
+94 A
-104 ADAVDVQTVDVQA
+104 DAVDAQA
-117 VNVQAAA
+117 VA

-134 GDTCTD
+134 GDACTD
-140 PNHASHKIITDW
+140 PNHDSHEVITDW
-152 QPIGSESELWET
+152 KPIGSESDLWDT
-164 KANGH
+164 QANGH
-169 YYLTGNVVF
+169 YYLTDNVVF
-178 DSDWR
+178 DESWR
-183 CDKSIV
+183 CDASIV
-189 LCLNGYSITFKNKGQ
+189 LCLNGHSITFEKKGQ
-204 NITSDGIWLASDT
+204 NSTLDGIWIASDT
-217 NFTICDCSKNQTG
+217 NFTICDCSKKQTG
-230 KITGSTCNGVNV
+230 KITGSTRNGVDV
-242 SGSKAIF
+242 YASTAVF
-249 NMYGGKITGNSHKGT
+249 NMYGGKITGNNNKT
-264 NTDSNAYGGGVR
+264 TDFAYGGGVR
-276 VMRECTFNMYGGE
+276 VRREGTFNMYGGE
-289 ISGNQ
+289 ISGNTCNVG
-294 SISSWSSYGG
+294 SYAYGG

-330 NDVALYRYGRMCLS
+330 SDVALYRYGRMCLS

-393 TMSEAD
+393 TMSKED
-399 AGHFPPPS
+399 AGHFPAPS

-474 GSEEWI
+474 GTEEWI
-480 EPGNYYLT
+480 ETGNYYLT
-488 KDTTLVDNADS
+488 KDTILANSAYS
-499 RMIVV
+499 RKIVV
-504 TGNVKICLNGH
+504 TGDVKICLNGH

-523 TETAGLCR
+523 TDTAGLCR

-536 DASFSICDCSKGQT
+536 DASFSICDCSKGQN
-550 GKIVQISDGG
+550 GKIVQISDDG

-587 SKVPDNTAYPGAV
+587 SEVLDNTAYPGAV

-610 GGKITNCTANA
+610 GGKITNCTTNA
-621 QSVIDVRSSGASGFD
+621 QSVIDVDSSSASGLYY
-636 NGKPS
+636 GETS

-651 EISGNQMT
+651 EISGNRMT
-659 PYTGQ
+659 PYKGQ
-664 HNTAAIDATDN
+664 HNTAAIDATYN
-675 KINIYGG
+675 NVNIYGG

-687 TAVGNGNVA
+687 TAVGNDNVA
-696 HGIDVKGSELTI
+696 HGIDVIWSDLTI

-725 SEAETTLSGGKITGN
+725 KTPATALSGGKITGN
-740 AKGNLCFAFQ
+740 AKGNFCFAFQ
-750 RLSNYHSSTAVL
+750 RTSDYVSSTAVL

-768 DTNIGITVSPLE
+768 DTNIGITISPLE
-780 DNKTPYTLSEAC
+780 TDKASYTLSEAC
-792 DTDNSRFFHSDMAGY
+792 DTDNSRFFYSDMAGY
-807 AVIYDEES
+807 ALVYDEES

-825 LTGTLEINGAAKFG
+825 LTGTLKINGAAKFG
-839 QELAATLTGTNNT
+839 QELTATLTDTNNS
-852 GTLTYKWYRSGEDVP
+852 GTLTYKWYRSGENAP
-867 IAIDTDKYTLT
+867 IATDTDKYTLT

-891 SSKELGSMTAVTKVV
+891 SSKELGSITAVTKVV

-921 FALNDDQKT
+921 FALNEDQKT
-930 FTATIPEVKNA
+930 FTATIPEVENA

-995 APVFKPDGATSFRG
+995 APVFKPDGTTSFRG

-1034 STGTI
+1034 SSGTA
-1039 YSGAISLTS
+1039 YSGAISLTA

-1060 MNDSAVAEATFTRRS
+1060 MNDSAVAAVTFTRRS
-1075 SSGGGSSG
+1075 SSGGG
-1083 GSSGGG
+1083 GGG
-1089 STSVPGYTVS
+1089 DFSAPSYLVSVDDVKHGTVTVS
-1099 ADKTENGAIAV
+1099 
-1110 SPKSASKGDTVTITA
+1110 SKSASKGDTVTITVT
-1125 APGKDYEL
+1125 PDKGYVLESLTVLDKDGKTLE
-1133 GGIKVID
+1133 
-1140 QNGREVKLT
+1140 LT
-1149 DKGGGKYT
+1149 DKGSGKYT
-1157 FVMPAG
+1157 FTMPAG
-1163 KVTIKADFTAQ
+1163 KITVKAVFMDDNTMLNFFT
-1174 TADSIFADVPADA
+1174 DVHAED
-1187 YYYEAV
+1187 YYYDAV
-1193 KWAADKGIT
+1193 LWAAQKGIT
-1202 GGIGDSL
+1202 GGMSDTL
-1209 FAPDQSCTRAQ
+1209 FAPNAACTRAQ

-1229 GSPEPSA
+1229 GSPEPKQ
-1236 LSDFT
+1236 LSPFG
-1241 DVPSDKYYARAVAWA
+1241 DVPADAYYAKAVAWA
-1256 VENGITNGTTDTAFS
+1256 VENGITDGTSDTTFA
-1271 PDDICTRAHGVTFLS
+1271 PGTICTRAQGAALLYRAAGSPAV
-1286 RTAKA
+1286 
-1291 NTASGNSSFADVDA
+1291 SGSAAFTDVPAD
-1305 NAYYASAV
+1305 AYYADAAA
-1313 KWAVDNGITNGISS
+1313 WAEQKGITGGIGNG
-1327 SLFGPDSSC
+1327 LFGPHNNC
-1336 TRAQIVTFIYRCM
+1336 TRAQIVTFLYRM
-1349 Q
+1349 YQGK

>member
-1 MSKKR
+1 MSKKQM
-6 FIWQRRLSA
+6 IRRRGLSA
-15 GLSVLLCLSMLPM
+15 GLSVLLCLSMLPV

-39 DVPQKTV
+39 DALRNTA
-46 VEKADT
+46 VEKVDT

-65 EDAIVENTVVEND
+65 EDAIVEDTVVDSD
-78 AMESGDDADV
+78 AVDV

-94 ALDIDALDID
+94 A
-104 ADAVDVQTVDVQA
+104 DAVDAQA
-117 VNVQAAA
+117 VA

-134 GDTCTD
+134 GDACTD
-140 PNHASHKIITDW
+140 PNHDSHEVITDW
-152 QPIGSESELWET
+152 KPIGSESDLWDT
-164 KANGH
+164 QANGH
-169 YYLTGNVVF
+169 YYLTDNVVF
-178 DSDWR
+178 DESWR
-183 CDKSIV
+183 CDASIV
-189 LCLNGYSITFKNKGQ
+189 LCLNGHSITFEKKGQ
-204 NITSDGIWLASDT
+204 NSTLDGIWIASDT
-217 NFTICDCSKNQTG
+217 NFTICDCSKKQTG
-230 KITGSTCNGVNV
+230 KITGSTRNGVDV
-242 SGSKAIF
+242 YASTAVF
-249 NMYGGKITGNSHKGT
+249 NMYGGKITGNNNKT
-264 NTDSNAYGGGVR
+264 TDFAYGGGVR
-276 VMRECTFNMYGGE
+276 VRREGTFNMYGGE
-289 ISGNQ
+289 ISGNTCNVG
-294 SISSWSSYGG
+294 SYAYGG

-330 NDVALYRYGRMCLS
+330 SDVALYRYGRMCLS

-393 TMSEAD
+393 TMSKED
-399 AGHFPPPS
+399 AGHFPAPS

-474 GSEEWI
+474 GTEEWI

-488 KDTTLVDNADS
+488 KDTILANSAYS
-499 RMIVV
+499 RKIVV
-504 TGNVKICLNGH
+504 TGDVKICLNGH

-523 TETAGLCR
+523 TDTAGLCR

-536 DASFSICDCSKGQT
+536 DASFSICDCSKGQN
-550 GKIVQISDGG
+550 GKIVQISDDG

-587 SKVPDNTAYPGAV
+587 SEVPDNTAYPGAV

-610 GGKITNCTANA
+610 GGKITNCTTNA
-621 QSVIDVRSSGASGFD
+621 QSVIDVDSSSASGLYKGQP
-636 NGKPS
+636 N

-651 EISGNQMT
+651 EISGNKMT
-659 PYTGQ
+659 PYKGQ
-664 HNTAAIDATDN
+664 HNTAAIDATYN
-675 KINIYGG
+675 NVNIYGG

-687 TAVGNGNVA
+687 TAVGNDNVA
-696 HGIDVKGSELTI
+696 HGIDVIWSDLTI

-725 SEAETTLSGGKITGN
+725 KTPATALSGGKITGN
-740 AKGNLCFAFQ
+740 TKGNFCFAFQ
-750 RLSNYHSSTAVL
+750 RTSGYVFSTAVL

-768 DTNIGITVSPLE
+768 DTNIGITISPLE
-780 DNKTPYTLSEAC
+780 TDKAPYTLSEAC

-807 AVIYDEES
+807 AVVYDEES
-815 KTLQLQKGTA
+815 KTLQMQKGTA

-839 QELAATLTGTNNT
+839 QELTATLTDTNNS
-852 GTLTYKWYRSGEDVP
+852 GTLTYKWYRSGENAP
-867 IAIDTDKYTLT
+867 IATDTDKYTLT
-878 ADDIGR
+878 ADDIGT
-884 TITAMVK
+884 TITVVVK
-891 SSKELGSMTAVTKVV
+891 SSAELGSMTAVTKVV
-906 EKADGPAAPAAFTLG
+906 EKADGPAAPAVFTLG
-921 FALNDDQKT
+921 FALNEDQKT
-930 FTATIPEVKNA
+930 FTATIPEVENA

-964 YTGYVRIPET
+964 YTGYVRIPGT

-989 PKLTVA
+989 PKLTVV
-995 APVFKPDGATSFRG
+995 APVFKPDGTTSFRG

-1026 TTDGTTPT
+1026 TTDGTMPT
-1034 STGTI
+1034 SSGTA

-1060 MNDSAVAEATFTRRS
+1060 MNDSAVAAVTFTRRS
-1075 SSGGGSSG
+1075 SSGGG
-1083 GSSGGG
+1083 GGG
-1089 STSVPGYTVS
+1089 GFSAPSYSVSVDDVKHGTV
-1099 ADKTENGAIAV
+1099 TV

-1125 APGKDYEL
+1125 IPDKGYTLESLTVLDKDGKAL
-1133 GGIKVID
+1133 T
-1140 QNGREVKLT
+1140 LT
-1149 DKGGGKYT
+1149 DKGSGKYT
-1157 FVMPAG
+1157 FTMPAG
-1163 KVTIKADFTAQ
+1163 KVTVKAVFMDDNTMLNFFT
-1174 TADSIFADVPADA
+1174 DVHAED
-1187 YYYEAV
+1187 YYYDAV
-1193 KWAADKGIT
+1193 LWAARKGIT
-1202 GGIGDSL
+1202 GGMSDTL
-1209 FAPDQSCTRAQ
+1209 FAPNAACTRAQ

-1229 GSPEPSA
+1229 GSPEPKA
-1236 LSDFT
+1236 LSSFA
-1241 DVPSDKYYARAVAWA
+1241 DVPADAYYAKAVAWA
-1256 VENGITNGTTDTAFS
+1256 VENGITEGTSDTTFA
-1271 PDDICTRAHGVTFLS
+1271 PGTICTRAQGAALLYRAAGSPAV
-1286 RTAKA
+1286 
-1291 NTASGNSSFADVDA
+1291 SGSAAFTDVPAD
-1305 NAYYASAV
+1305 AYYADAAA
-1313 KWAVDNGITNGISS
+1313 WAERKGITGGIGNG
-1327 SLFGPDSSC
+1327 LFGPHNNC
-1336 TRAQIVTFIYRCM
+1336 TRAQIVTFLYRM
-1349 Q
+1349 YGSK

>member
-15 GLSVLLCLSMLPM
+15 GLSVLLCLSMLPV

-39 DVPQKTV
+39 DAARNTV
-46 VEKADT
+46 VEKVDT
-52 EIIENTTDNDAVV
+52 EIIENTTDDNAVV
-65 EDAIVENTVVEND
+65 EDAIVENAVIEND
-78 AMESGDDADV
+78 AVESSDDADV

-94 ALDIDALDID
+94 VQDIDV
-104 ADAVDVQTVDVQA
+104 DAVDVQA
-117 VNVQAAA
+117 VAV
-124 AEHAHPICGS
+124 EHAHPICGR
-134 GDTCTD
+134 GDACTD
-140 PNHASHKIITDW
+140 PNHASHEIITDW
-152 QPIGSESELWET
+152 QPIGSESELRNT
-164 KANGH
+164 QANGH
-169 YYLTGNVVF
+169 YYLTANVVI
-178 DSDWR
+178 DEYWR
-183 CDKSIV
+183 CHNSIV
-189 LCLNGYSITFKNKGQ
+189 LCLNGHTITFLEAKDSTTNGGVT
-204 NITSDGIWLASDT
+204 ITSDT
-217 NFTICDCSKNQTG
+217 TFTLCDCSKNQTG
-230 KITGSTCNGVNV
+230 KITGSTRSGVNV
-242 SGSKAIF
+242 SGSTAIF

-276 VMRECTFNMYGGE
+276 VRSKGAFNMYGGE
-289 ISGNQ
+289 ISGNTCAGRYY
-294 SISSWSSYGG
+294 SYGG

-381 MESPDTVFHCIG
+381 MESPDMVLHCIG

-399 AGHFPPPS
+399 AGHFPAPS
-407 GAKYDQG
+407 GTEYDQG

-455 ENHENIAWTP
+455 AEHENIAWTP
-465 VEYIHTETH
+465 TDHISTYIYGRENRL
-474 GSEEWI
+474 
-480 EPGNYYLT
+480 EPGAYYLT
-488 KDTTLVDNADS
+488 RDTTIDS
-499 RMIVV
+499 SRWLVV
-504 TGNVKICLNGH
+504 TGDVKICLNGH
-515 TLKYRPRT
+515 TIKYEPWT
-523 TETAGLCR
+523 DGEAGSYCIKLEEG
-531 IYLRD
+531 
-536 DASFSICDCSKGQT
+536 ASVSICDCSKGQT
-550 GKIVQISDGG
+550 GKIIKTTGTDYQNY
-560 KSYSAL
+560 YSTL
-566 FQCLR
+566 FRCLR

-587 SKVPDNTAYPGAV
+587 SEVPTNTAYPGAV

-610 GGKITNCTANA
+610 GGKITNRTANA
-621 QSVIDVRSSGASGFD
+621 QSVIDVDSSGASGLYY
-636 NGKPS
+636 GETS

-651 EISGNQMT
+651 EISGNKMT
-659 PYTGQ
+659 PYKGQ
-664 HNTAAIDATDN
+664 HNTAAIDATYN
-675 KINIYGG
+675 NVNIYGG

-687 TAVGNGNVA
+687 TAVGNDNVA
-696 HGIDVKGSELTI
+696 HGIDVIWSDLTI

-725 SEAETTLSGGKITGN
+725 KTPATALSGGKITGN
-740 AKGNLCFAFQ
+740 TKGNFCFAFQ
-750 RLSNYHSSTAVL
+750 RTSDYVSSTAVL
-762 DENMAP
+762 GESMAS
-768 DTNIGITVSPLE
+768 DTNIGISVSPLE
-780 DNKTPYTLSEAC
+780 ADKAPYTLSEAC

-807 AVIYDEES
+807 AVIYDEKS

-825 LTGTLEINGAAKFG
+825 LTGTFKINGAAKFG
-839 QELAATLTGTNNT
+839 QELTTTLTDTNNS
-852 GTLTYKWYRSGEDVP
+852 GTLTYKWYRSGENAP
-867 IAIDTDKYTLT
+867 IATDTDKYTLT
-878 ADDIGR
+878 ADDIGK
-884 TITAMVK
+884 TITVVVK
-891 SSKELGSMTAVTKVV
+891 SSAELGSITAVTKVV
-906 EKADGPAAPAAFTLG
+906 EKADGPAAPAKFTLG
-921 FALNDDQKT
+921 FALNEDQKT
-930 FTATIPEVKNA
+930 FTATIPEVENA

-964 YTGYVRIPET
+964 YTGYVRIPGT

-995 APVFKPDGATSFRG
+995 APVFKPDGTTSFRG

-1026 TTDGTTPT
+1026 TTDGTMPT
-1034 STGTI
+1034 SNSTA
-1039 YSGAISLTS
+1039 YNGAISLTS
-1048 TTTIKAIAVKAD
+1048 TTTIQAIAVKAD
-1060 MNDSAVAEATFTRRS
+1060 MNDSAVAAVTFTRRL
-1075 SSGGGSSG
+1075 SSGGGDIS
-1083 GSSGGG
+1083 
-1089 STSVPGYTVS
+1089 SVPGYDVS

-1125 APGKDYEL
+1125 APDKGYEL
-1133 GGIKVID
+1133 SGIKVID

-1149 DKGGGKYT
+1149 DKGSGKYT
-1157 FVMPAG
+1157 FTMPAG
-1163 KVTIKADFTAQ
+1163 KVTIKADFIAQ
-1174 TADSIFADVPADA
+1174 TVDSVFADVSADA

-1193 KWAADKGIT
+1193 KWAADKRIT

-1209 FAPDQSCTRAQ
+1209 FAPNQSCTRAQ
-1220 IVTFLWRAA
+1220 IVTFLWRSA

-1236 LSDFT
+1236 LSNFA
-1241 DVPSDKYYARAVAWA
+1241 DVPSDKYYAKAVAWA
-1256 VENGITNGTTDTAFS
+1256 VENGITNGTTDTTFG
-1271 PDDICTRAHGVTFLS
+1271 PDETCTRAHGVTFLS
-1286 RTAKA
+1286 RAAKA
-1291 NTASGNSSFADVDA
+1291 NTASGNSNFADVDA

-1336 TRAQIVTFIYRCM
+1336 TRAQIVTFLYRM
-1349 Q
+1349 YQGK